1 MAGGGGGFE
10 TDPFLET
17 LSLPSFPLVSL
28 RESSA
33 GTEGPL
39 RDVAGRMLLPDWDA
53 TVAAYAN

>member
-1 MAGGGGGFE
+1 MAGDGGGFA

-28 RESSA
+28 RERSA

-39 RDVAGRMLLPDWDA
+39 REVEGRTLLPDWDA
-53 TVAAYAN
+53 TVAA

>member
-28 RESSA
+28 RERIA
-33 GTEGPL
+33 GTVGPL
-39 RDVAGRMLLPDWDA
+39 REVEGRMLLPDWDT
-53 TVAAYAN
+53 TVAADQN